1 MVNPTLNDAK
11 PESVDVKE
19 YLAVLLKRKWL
30 VLVCFL
36 LSMACMTAFLFTRQ
50 PVYRAAAKLFI
61 STTGGVPTSELLV
74 ESDMTFYSTAIQV
87 MLSQTMLRRVQQRMH
102 KIPAEMQEN
111 LVDLKI
117 NRVSGADMMLV
128 TVDSPSRDF
137 ARDFANA
144 LCDEF
149 LKFRDEERAKRQ
161 EFALLGLT
169 REINRLSQELKAAN
183 DRIVASVRS
192 VTELKYPDDCRARWS
207 D

>member
-1 MVNPTLNDAK
+1 MLNPTQNEAK
-11 PESVDVKE
+11 PETVDVKE

-50 PVYRAAAKLFI
+50 PVYRASAKLFI
-61 STTGGVPTSELLV
+61 STMGGVPTSEV
-74 ESDMTFYSTAIQV
+74 VAENEGSFYSTAFEV
-87 MLSQTMLRRVQQRMH
+87 MRSQTMLRRVQQRMH

-111 LVDLKI
+111 LVDLRI
-117 NRVSGADMMLV
+117 SRVSGADMMLV

-183 DRIVASVRS
+183 GRNVAYV
-192 VTELKYPDDCRARWS
+192 K
-207 D
+207 